1 MYLCLVFPIIRDVF
15 PFEQFIT
22 RMSQTMIN
30 ANTYNS
36 LVTQKIHRIPMT
48 LWQYLLIGNN
58 YKTEIQSNSLHRQ
71 AILVVYVIYS
81 MENST
86 HLFFPTWTLMFIDF
100 PGRGAEKKQL
110 LWWANEISKDFCILV
125 LSFLAIL
132 NAGKSQ
138 NRIWLMEA
146 FNFYHN

>member
-1 MYLCLVFPIIRDVF
+1 MYLCLVFPIICDVF

-58 YKTEIQSNSLHRQ
+58 YKTEIQSNSLHWQ

-81 MENST
+81 MEQYTFVLPYLNSYVY
-86 HLFFPTWTLMFIDF
+86 WF
-100 PGRGAEKKQL
+100 PGTRSRKKFNGVVKFIFPKETIAL
-110 LWWANEISKDFCILV
+110 MSKWDI
-125 LSFLAIL
+125 
-132 NAGKSQ
+132 
-138 NRIWLMEA
+138 
-146 FNFYHN
+146 